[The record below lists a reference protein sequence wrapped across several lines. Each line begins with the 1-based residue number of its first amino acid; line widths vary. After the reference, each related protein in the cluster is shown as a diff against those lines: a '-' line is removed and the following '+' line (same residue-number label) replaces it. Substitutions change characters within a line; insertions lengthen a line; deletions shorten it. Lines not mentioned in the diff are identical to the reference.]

1 MNNTG
6 PSAEQLLLKD
16 QTDGLTD
23 PKEIHMKRIIAAGLA
38 LVATAGLTSGAIAA
52 STPPVTP
59 DLEDPRQAATADIVD
74 TAIAAGDFSTLV
86 AAVQAAGLEA
96 TLRGDGPFTVFAPTD
111 AAFAALP
118 AGTLDSLLADPDAL
132 ANILLYHVVAG
143 EVLAADVVGLTTAT
157 AANGDA
163 IEIEVVNGGVVL
175 NGSANV
181 VTTDVLATNGV
192 IHVID
197 AVILPPEATTTT
209 PPTTTPAPAETG
221 NAGLV
226 DGNSS
231 SLWMALG
238 AGAVALMV
246 LGGARL
252 ATVRGR
258 NR

>member
-1 MNNTG
+1 M
-6 PSAEQLLLKD
+6 
-16 QTDGLTD
+16 
-23 PKEIHMKRIIAAGLA
+23 
-38 LVATAGLTSGAIAA
+38 
-52 STPPVTP
+52 
-59 DLEDPRQAATADIVD
+59 
-74 TAIAAGDFSTLV
+74 
-86 AAVQAAGLEA
+86 QAAGLEA

-163 IEIEVVNGGVVL
+163 IAIEVVNGGVVL

-181 VTTDVLATNGV
+181 VATDVLATNGV

-197 AVILPPEATTTT
+197 AVILPPEAITTS
-209 PPTTTPAPAETG
+209 PAPAETG

-226 DGNSS
+226 EGGST
-231 SLWMALG
+231 LWMALG